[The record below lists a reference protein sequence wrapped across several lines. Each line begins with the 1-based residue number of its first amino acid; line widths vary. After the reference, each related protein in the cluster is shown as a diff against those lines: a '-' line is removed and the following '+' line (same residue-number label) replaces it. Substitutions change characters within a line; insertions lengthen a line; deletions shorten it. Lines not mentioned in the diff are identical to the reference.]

1 MNVRCAAVDCGTNSI
16 RLLIADVAGA
26 ALTDVVRETR
36 IVRLGEGVDRSGRLA
51 PAALERTRVAL
62 ADYATAIVEQRAE
75 RIRMVATS
83 ATRDADNRAEFVAMV
98 RGELAVDP
106 EVIDGAE
113 EAALSFAG
121 AASVHGAD
129 RGPLLVADIGG
140 GSTELVRGCVD
151 SVDGELRSFSM
162 DVGCVRLTERHLHD
176 DPPRPEQ
183 VAAGET
189 DVRAAIA
196 QAREHVPLDP
206 AVTLVGVAGT
216 VLTLAALVF
225 GVERYDEAAIH
236 GATMSAAQVRQ
247 VTAELLGMTRA
258 RRRALPAMHPGRA
271 DVIGAGALV
280 LRVLVEEIG
289 VEAVTASAHDV
300 LDGIVLRLAESG
312 R

>member
-98 RGELAVDP
+98 RGELPVDP

-121 AASVHGAD
+121 AASAVGAD

-140 GSTELVRGCVD
+140 GSTELVRDDVG
-151 SVDGELRSFSM
+151 GELRSFSM
-162 DVGCVRLTERHLHD
+162 DVGCVRLTERHLHE
-176 DPPRPEQ
+176 DPPRKDQ
-183 VAAGET
+183 IAAAEA
-189 DVRAAIA
+189 DVRAAIV
-196 QAREHVPLDP
+196 QARRHVPLDS

-247 VTAELLGMTRA
+247 VTAALLGMTRA
-258 RRRALPAMHPGRA
+258 QRRALRAMHPGRA

-280 LRVLVEEIG
+280 LRVLVDEIG
-289 VEAVTASAHDV
+289 VAAVTASAHDV
-300 LDGIVLRLAESG
+300 LDGIVMSLAESG
-312 R
+312 G

>member
-1 MNVRCAAVDCGTNSI
+1 MSIRCAAIDCGTNSI
-16 RLLIADVAGA
+16 RLLIADVADA

-51 PAALERTRVAL
+51 PAALERTRIAL
-62 ADYATAIVEQRAE
+62 GDYAAAIADQQAE

-83 ATRDADNRAEFVAMV
+83 ATRDADNRDAFVDMV
-98 RGELAVDP
+98 RGELRVDP
-106 EVIDGAE
+106 QVIDGAE

-121 AASVHGAD
+121 AASVFGAD

-140 GSTELVRGCVD
+140 GSTELVRGD
-151 SVDGELRSFSM
+151 AGAELRSFSM

-176 DPPRPEQ
+176 DPPRPDQ
-183 VAAGET
+183 IAAAEA
-189 DVRAAIA
+189 DVRAAIGR
-196 QAREHVPLDP
+196 AREHVPLDP

-236 GATMSAAQVRQ
+236 GATMSAAQVRE
-247 VTAELLGMTRA
+247 VTAELLAMTRA
-258 RRRALPAMHPGRA
+258 QRAALPAMHPGRA

-280 LRVLVEEIG
+280 LRTLVDEIG
-289 VEAVTASAHDV
+289 VHAVTASAHDV
-300 LDGIVLRLAESG
+300 LDGIVLGLAGSAG
-312 R
+312 